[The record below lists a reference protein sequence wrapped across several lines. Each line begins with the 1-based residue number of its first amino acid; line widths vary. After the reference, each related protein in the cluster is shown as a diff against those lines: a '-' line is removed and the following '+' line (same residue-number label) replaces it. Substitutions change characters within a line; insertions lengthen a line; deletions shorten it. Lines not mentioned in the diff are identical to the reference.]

1 MTVPV
6 YARRAL
12 CAAVAALA
20 VVVAAGCS
28 NGGAKLDFT
37 VAATATDDGTRDTS
51 ATVDPDGIATAWAEV
66 GDSDRPSVP
75 DGQVEVLVS
84 ANYQL
89 WDPVVS
95 EVRAGSDT
103 WTVHVSAYDL
113 EGEGCTV
120 PAVVFAVTY
129 LLHVTADTP
138 PDTITTTTDMKHGCG
153 D

>member
-1 MTVPV
+1 MRVPV

-28 NGGAKLDFT
+28 NGGTKLDFT

-89 WDPVVS
+89 GGPEVS
-95 EVRAGSDT
+95 EVRAGGDT
-103 WTVHVSAYDL
+103 WTVHISAYDL
-113 EGEGCTV
+113 KGCNT
-120 PAVVFAVTY
+120 PAVVVAVTY

>member
-1 MTVPV
+1 MRVPI

-66 GDSDRPSVP
+66 DDSDRPSVP

-89 WDPVVS
+89 GGPEVS
-95 EVRAGSDT
+95 EVLAGGDT
-103 WTVHVSAYDL
+103 WTVHISAYDL
-113 EGEGCTV
+113 EGCTV

>member
-1 MTVPV
+1 MTVHI

-20 VVVAAGCS
+20 VVVAVGCS
-28 NGGAKLDFT
+28 NGGTELDFT
-37 VAATATDDGTRDTS
+37 VAATATDSGDRDTS
-51 ATVDPDGIATAWAEV
+51 ATVDPDVIATAWAEV

-75 DGQVEVLVS
+75 DGQVEMLVS

-89 WDPVVS
+89 GGPEVS
-95 EVRAGSDT
+95 EVLASGDT
-103 WTVHVSAYDL
+103 WTVHISAYDL
-113 EGEGCTV
+113 NGCNT
-120 PAVVFAVTY
+120 PAEVVAVTY

-138 PDTITTTTDMKHGCG
+138 PDTITATTDMKHGCG